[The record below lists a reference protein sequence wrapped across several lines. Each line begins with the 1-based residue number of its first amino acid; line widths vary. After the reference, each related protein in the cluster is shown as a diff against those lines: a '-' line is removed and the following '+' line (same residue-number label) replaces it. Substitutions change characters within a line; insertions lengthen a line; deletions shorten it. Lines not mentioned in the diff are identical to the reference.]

1 MLLLNGLDIT
11 ENTEQ
16 ITFSEASLDPQELPL
31 RSRAGIKLQTG
42 DAHLELQLS
51 CFFNYRN
58 IHRESLLEL
67 LADLKT
73 YPWAVVESDDVRMP
87 RVHQGKS
94 TWACKNMTLLTV
106 HGQPEMVQVQMVF
119 VYFNHAPFSAD
130 FMFRWELGEGED
142 SSMIAWPRPRDAQR
156 TGRSVWSQVVQTAR
170 QYWRL
175 GQDNSSSV
183 TFNVPRIEFK
193 EDAAVRELPQ
203 ELREELG
210 VLVGLPSLPSSEELL
225 QAALKLDKDKR
236 DIQRRVLEEFS
247 ELTPIKVIVPAQDQD
262 PRINRF
268 DNPQTENTTLRRTLC
283 MAIETIKVPRDG
295 CIVTDI
301 SLSFMHHLSVIPM
314 RGYSHPTVQW
324 LGGSSSSVSVSVVG
338 TMQGLE
344 PLMKLYETS
353 RKHKYALRNLPPAVR
368 ETWVSN
374 EIFSLLGIEQISFTN
389 KTVQTVPGQPG
400 TFVMTMEG
408 MESGVAADEVEQV
421 RISENPTKKFWDAV
435 STFILNAQV
444 KKPPM
449 GSVSRP
455 ILLLDSDF
463 ALPSRAVHVSRVNN
477 VIQQKDMVEVITHY
491 ITERDP
497 TREDALTY
505 ALQRNVYGQGWYR
518 HVAEMLF
525 TPANAE
531 QVTQQDNTARLTEL
545 RRMLEVHGRII
556 ANLDAFISSST
567 RISLT
572 SDEEAGMFSLN
583 WDPTFESELA
593 QEYSNNLTKMPRLDP
608 GTPITALDVITD
620 DPKADIAVTR
630 VRMDALLVMVG
641 IRLKSAITELETTQ
655 VVLQSKFLAMTR
667 AQERIAARFYE
678 NPEELQDIP
687 EFAEV
692 TSARQRAWA
701 YPDFYFGTKIEPDAP
716 WLKDYENASEM
727 FDPVFAEQATRI
739 ISNYSEDIM
748 RQQHDYIRDFQAHY
762 GQLAPWNT
770 KTELPTV
777 NPFIGN
783 VGPNNTPVTIY
794 NSRPTPEVTER
805 QVVAVVDPS
814 QVRSPLDAG
823 LPAGLVSESNAGAGA
838 SPAGAVVL
846 PLGSAAHVIT
856 SWIQGSRSINHS
868 VGKHSGTDFG
878 APEGTELF
886 AVVDAE
892 VRHVGNQ
899 PTGAGNFVILRATIL
914 GEFYDITYM
923 HMRDTPLVVAG
934 QQVSKGTPI
943 GRVGNTGRSTGAH
956 LHFEIRRVSDN
967 AVVVPFTESQYL
979 EMSQYRRVGLHEG
992 GRLVVMD
999 QAKSN
1004 ATPLPGVIYLPI
1016 FAGAEVAQAQ
1026 ARADE
1031 ALATN
1036 HFYNTQRRMNR
1047 AMPTMHLTFVAE
1059 HGHETFMFSDYFAWS
1074 SVISFELHRS
1084 REICADLLHIT
1095 FTNIA
1100 GMLTNREYE
1109 GMLLEQSELDDA
1121 GRPAKFASK
1130 IRSLFLQP
1138 GIKILLRM
1146 GYTGDI
1152 LSMPPQFVG
1161 RIATVEPRGSD
1172 DVLEVIAQSLAAE
1185 LQQQVIMG
1193 EEFTNFISDDA
1204 HTRNILYNMLAREE
1218 VVSFGFYKRDF
1229 FAHSHFDPQETGLR
1243 EVIQSSYRFAPET
1256 VSDNILVPNER
1267 EQDDEEPLQIMDA
1280 DNFVVHGQTIWDV
1293 CQELTLRHPGFIFS
1307 VVPYQA
1313 QGEEEWRYT
1322 AFYGLP
1328 NFRYISRDPNF
1339 GERDQLDSVVD
1350 PSVATAEARR
1360 VASRIPADFVVMAPS
1375 SQIEVLEDLTRDTAV
1390 LRKLNLED
1398 LRNGIVAGNLEEI
1411 AAKLAAPTKESIAV
1425 KNAVI
1430 KPFRSYH
1437 VASSRLNLV
1446 SNNIRAEPLQ
1456 TYNAITVTYSDDAG
1470 DAIKTD
1476 QGVGSDDWAEFTLCL
1491 DESIPEEERRLKIV
1505 TYPNC
1510 QAEEMAARYAV
1521 ALLMD
1526 EAKRQL
1532 SGEITILGNP
1542 DIKPYDGL
1550 LVADEIT
1557 DMFGPVDV
1565 RSVTHYFSHDT
1576 GFLTVIEPDQ
1586 VVRPGLT
1593 TLLPEDVQDA
1603 LYMSHL
1609 IHGTSSGMA
1618 VTERQLPEL
1627 TAVGW
1632 VYNVGGNIAQFF
1644 GLKHRF
1650 FMSNMGYPLITTPL
1664 LYRGRPFVSHY
1675 SNNLFKNEYTV
1686 DPFGTLLEE
1695 GIAGTKLFFKEGW
1708 REFDITPDFL
1718 GQRLKAVFNTD
1729 VEIRQ

>member
-11 ENTEQ
+11 VNTEQ

-31 RSRAGIKLQTG
+31 RSRAAVKIQTG

-58 IHRESLLEL
+58 MHRESLLSL

-87 RVHQGKS
+87 QVHQGKS
-94 TWACKNMTLLTV
+94 TWACKNMTMLTV
-106 HGQPEMVQVQMVF
+106 DGQPEMVQVQMVF

-130 FMFRWELGEGED
+130 FLYRWELGEGED
-142 SSMIAWPRPRDAQR
+142 SSMIAWPRPRDDSR
-156 TGRSVWSQVVQTAR
+156 TGRSVWSQVVQAAR
-170 QYWRL
+170 QKWRL
-175 GQDNSSSV
+175 GDNQSSSV
-183 TFNVPRIEFK
+183 TFNIPRIEFK

-210 VLVGLPSLPSSEELL
+210 VLVGLSSLPSSEELL
-225 QAALKLDKDKR
+225 QAALKLDQDKR
-236 DIQRRVLEEFS
+236 DVQRRVLQEFS
-247 ELTPIKVIVPAQDQD
+247 ELTPIKVITPAQDQD

-268 DNPQTENTTLRRTLC
+268 DNPQFENTTLQRTLC
-283 MAIETIKVPRDG
+283 MAVETIQVPRKE
-295 CIVTDI
+295 CIVTGI
-301 SLSFMHHLSVIPM
+301 SLSFMHHLSIIPM

-324 LGGSSSSVSVSVVG
+324 LGGSSTAVSISVVG
-338 TMQGLE
+338 TMAGIE
-344 PLMKLYETS
+344 PLMRLYETS

-368 ETWVSN
+368 ETWISN
-374 EIFSLLGIEQISFTN
+374 EILGLMGVEQISFTN
-389 KTVQTVPGQPG
+389 KTVQTVPSQPG

-408 MESGVAADEVEQV
+408 TESGIAADAVEQV
-421 RISENPTKKFWDAV
+421 RIAENPTKKFWDAV

-477 VIQQKDMVEVITHY
+477 LIQQKDLVDVITNY

-505 ALQRNVYGQGWYR
+505 ALQRSVYGQGWYR
-518 HVAEMLF
+518 YVAEMLF

-531 QVTQQDNTARLTEL
+531 QVAQQDNTARLTEL

-556 ANLDAFISSST
+556 ANLDAFIGSST
-567 RISLT
+567 RILLESKSGEDPVSLI
-572 SDEEAGMFSLN
+572 
-583 WDPTFESELA
+583 WDPTFEPELA
-593 QEYSNNLTKMPRLDP
+593 QEYVSGMAKLPPGSLIDDVFVKLDN
-608 GTPITALDVITD
+608 
-620 DPKADIAVTR
+620 PKENIAFSR
-630 VRMDALLVMVG
+630 SRMLPLLEFVG
-641 IRLKSAITELETTQ
+641 KRIKGGITELETTQ

-678 NPEELQDIP
+678 NPQELQDIP
-687 EFAEV
+687 EFAEI

-701 YPDFYFGTKIEPDAP
+701 YPDFDFGTRIEPDAP

-727 FDPVFAEQATRI
+727 FDPAFAEQATRI
-739 ISNYSEDIM
+739 VANYSQNILT
-748 RQQHDYIRDFQAHY
+748 QQGAFIRDFQAYY
-762 GQLAPWNT
+762 GELSPWNKT
-770 KTELPTV
+770 TELPTI

-783 VGPNNTPVTIY
+783 VGPNQTPITIY
-794 NSRPTPEVTER
+794 NTRPTPEVTER
-805 QVVAVVDPS
+805 EVKAVIDPS
-814 QVRSPLDAG
+814 QIRSPLDAG
-823 LPAGLVSESNAGAGA
+823 LPAGLVSEASGNAGA
-838 SPAGAVVL
+838 SPAGVVVL
-846 PLGSAAHVIT
+846 PMGSAAHIIT

-878 APEGTELF
+878 APEGTELY

-892 VRHVGNQ
+892 VRHVGFQ
-899 PTGAGNFVILRATIL
+899 PTGAGNFIILRATIL
-914 GEFYDITYM
+914 GELYDITYM
-923 HMRDTPLVVAG
+923 HMRDAPLLVAG

-956 LHFEIRRVSDN
+956 LHFEIRRVADN

-979 EMSQYRRVGLHEG
+979 EMSQHRRVALHDG
-992 GRLVVMD
+992 GKLVVVD
-999 QAKSN
+999 ASPSN
-1004 ATPLPGVIYLPI
+1004 ATPLPGVVYLPL
-1016 FAGAEVAQAQ
+1016 FAGAEVAAAQ
-1026 ARADE
+1026 ARSDE
-1031 ALATN
+1031 ALGTN

-1047 AMPTMHLTFVAE
+1047 SMPTMHLTFVAE
-1059 HGHETFMFSDYFAWS
+1059 HGPETFMFSDYFAWS
-1074 SVISFELHRS
+1074 SVLSFELHRS
-1084 REICADLLHIT
+1084 RDICADLLHIT
-1095 FTNIA
+1095 FTNVA
-1100 GMLTNREYE
+1100 GMLSNREYE

-1121 GRPAKFASK
+1121 GRPARFSHK

-1152 LSMPPQFVG
+1152 LSMAPQFVG
-1161 RIATVEPRGSD
+1161 RIATVEPQGSD
-1172 DVLEVIAQSLAAE
+1172 EVLEVVAQSLAAE

-1204 HTRNILYNMLAREE
+1204 HTRNIFYNMLARPE

-1229 FAHSHFDPQETGLR
+1229 FAHSHFDPQDTGLR
-1243 EVIQSSYRFAPET
+1243 EVLQSSYRFAPET
-1256 VSDNILVPNER
+1256 VSDNIFVPNER
-1267 EQDDEEPLQIMDA
+1267 EQDDEEFMQFMDA
-1280 DNFVVHGQTIWDV
+1280 DNYVAHGQTIWDV
-1293 CQELTLRHPGFIFS
+1293 CQEMTLRHPGFIFS
-1307 VVPYQA
+1307 SVPYQA

-1322 AFYGLP
+1322 AFFGLP

-1350 PSVATAEARR
+1350 TQLATEEARKVAQR
-1360 VASRIPADFVVMAPS
+1360 VPADFVLMSPN
-1375 SQIEVLEDLTRDTAV
+1375 SQIEVVEDLTRDTTV
-1390 LRKLNLED
+1390 LKKLNMED
-1398 LRNGIVAGNLEEI
+1398 LRAGIIAGNLESL
-1411 AAKLAAPTKESIAV
+1411 ATKLAEPTKKSIAV

-1470 DAIKTD
+1470 DAIQTD
-1476 QGVGSDDWAEFTLCL
+1476 QGVGSSDWEEFTLCF
-1491 DESIPEEERRLKIV
+1491 DESIPEEERRQKIV

-1532 SGEITILGNP
+1532 SGEITLLGNP
-1542 DIKPYDGL
+1542 DIKPYDSI

-1576 GFLTVIEPDQ
+1576 GFLTVVEPDQ

-1593 TLLPEDVQDA
+1593 SLLPEDIQDA
-1603 LYMSHL
+1603 LYMSYL
-1609 IHGTSSGMA
+1609 IHGTTHGMA
-1618 VTERQLPEL
+1618 VNERQLPEL

-1632 VYNVGGNIAQFF
+1632 VYNVWGNIGQFF
-1644 GLKHRF
+1644 GAKHRF
-1650 FMSNMGYPLITTPL
+1650 FISNMGYPVITTPL

-1675 SNNLFKNEYTV
+1675 SNNLFQNEYTV
-1686 DPFGTLLEE
+1686 NPLGTLFQE
-1695 GIAGTKLFFKEGW
+1695 GVAGTKLFFKEGW

-1718 GQRLKAVFNTD
+1718 AERIKAVFNTD